1 MRTPARLVLQTRG
14 AVRTFFALCR
24 VHFELVLL
32 LLLIKYTTMDV
43 LITKVSQQLGL
54 EEAVVQKS
62 LGAVLAFLNEQVK
75 KKDFDFSKILS
86 HLQGAEQLM
95 RDADAQEA
103 AAKGAATE
111 QRKGPTGIV
120 GLIFTLLKAFGVI
133 AILKKLLS
141 TFFGENAVGLIDTIE
156 DGAELAVVMDKLG
169 IDHDQG
175 VKIVKM
181 LVDFMK
187 QKVSP
192 ETVEQLADSVPAL
205 KAFVGETKKEE

>member
-1 MRTPARLVLQTRG
+1 
-14 AVRTFFALCR
+14 
-24 VHFELVLL
+24 
-32 LLLIKYTTMDV
+32 MDV
-43 LITKVSQQLGL
+43 LIPKVSQQLGL
-54 EEAVVQKS
+54 DEAVVRKA

-103 AAKGAATE
+103 AAKGTATE
-111 QRKGPTGIV
+111 QQKGPTGIV

-141 TFFGENAVGLIDTIE
+141 TFFGENAVKLIDTIE
-156 DGAELAVVMDKLG
+156 DGAELAVVMEKLG